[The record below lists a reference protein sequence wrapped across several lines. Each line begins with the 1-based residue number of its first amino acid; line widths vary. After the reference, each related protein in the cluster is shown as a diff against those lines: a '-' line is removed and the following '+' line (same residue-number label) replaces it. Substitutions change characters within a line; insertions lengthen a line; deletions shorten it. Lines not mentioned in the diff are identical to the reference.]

1 MIVKIDKSFAKD
13 VEKINSSSINKK
25 ISRIILGI
33 QKASKVSEISNLK
46 KLHGTKNYYRIRM
59 SDYRIGIIIF
69 KEDVQLVR
77 LLHRKD
83 VYKYFP

>member
-1 MIVKIDKSFAKD
+1 MIVKIDKSFVKD

-33 QKASKVSEISNLK
+33 QKVSKVSEISNLK
-46 KLHGTKNYYRIRM
+46 KLHGTRNYYRIRM
-59 SDYRIGIIIF
+59 GDYRIGMIIL

-83 VYKYFP
+83 IYRFFP

>member
-59 SDYRIGIIIF
+59 SDYNIGIIIF

>member
-13 VEKINSSSINKK
+13 VEKINSQSMNKK
-25 ISRIILGI
+25 LFKVITGI
-33 QKASKVSEISNLK
+33 QKASKISDISNLK
-46 KLHGTKNYYRIRM
+46 KIHGTKNYYRIRIG
-59 SDYRIGIIIF
+59 DYRIGIIII
-69 KEDVQLVR
+69 KEEVQMVR